1 MISSDKN
8 AVSLFVDQCVAHGML
23 QVVCSPGSRNA
34 PLVIAFD
41 EHPDVICK
49 VIHDERSAAF
59 FALGMAQQLGQ
70 PVGVVCTSG
79 SAALNYYPAIAE
91 AYYQCVPLVV
101 ITADRPQEWVDQG
114 DGQTI
119 RQQNVFDSHIRYSVN
134 LSEKYSFPTEK
145 WYLERETAIAFNEG
159 NGNWKGPIHFNIS
172 LNEPLYNKVEYSA
185 GNPKLIRSVDGGFQF
200 SSNDRYWVENSMQ
213 LERKLLIVGQMD
225 YDPALVN
232 ELIAFANDS
241 SVAVLVEN
249 TSNAAHAS
257 FVHCIDRALNR
268 MNEEDIH
275 EYSPELLITVGG
287 AVVSKRVKA
296 FLRKNP
302 PKQHWRVGHAFPYM
316 DTYQSLSHTFITDAF
331 SFFKNLSQLDYPRS
345 KSNYGAKWRQ
355 LDLLSK
361 YKLEAFF
368 QVARYETSADPQKFW
383 FVFPAG
389 AAGMLIVTATAKR
402 SALSQPLIVCDA

>member
-41 EHPDVICK
+41 EHPDVICT

-91 AYYQCVPLVV
+91 AYYQCIPLVV

-134 LSEKYSFPTEK
+134 LSEKYSLPTEK

-159 NGNWKGPIHFNIS
+159 NGNWKGP
-172 LNEPLYNKVEYSA
+172 
-185 GNPKLIRSVDGGFQF
+185 
-200 SSNDRYWVENSMQ
+200 
-213 LERKLLIVGQMD
+213 
-225 YDPALVN
+225 
-232 ELIAFANDS
+232 
-241 SVAVLVEN
+241 
-249 TSNAAHAS
+249 
-257 FVHCIDRALNR
+257 
-268 MNEEDIH
+268 
-275 EYSPELLITVGG
+275 
-287 AVVSKRVKA
+287 
-296 FLRKNP
+296 
-302 PKQHWRVGHAFPYM
+302 
-316 DTYQSLSHTFITDAF
+316 
-331 SFFKNLSQLDYPRS
+331 
-345 KSNYGAKWRQ
+345 
-355 LDLLSK
+355 
-361 YKLEAFF
+361 
-368 QVARYETSADPQKFW
+368 
-383 FVFPAG
+383 
-389 AAGMLIVTATAKR
+389 
-402 SALSQPLIVCDA
+402 